1 MSFEQSSSFLDDYLP
16 MSTAESASIFFETV
30 LINYLIQTTDSIDM
44 KKSLL
49 SWKIRNCLN
58 YVMAIRA
65 SFEFEKNFMRNV
77 KKVL

>member
-1 MSFEQSSSFLDDYLP
+1 

-30 LINYLIQTTDSIDM
+30 LLNYLIETTDSKDT

-49 SWKIRNCLN
+49 RKIRNSFN

-65 SFEFEKNFMRNV
+65 SYQFEKHFMKNV
-77 KKVL
+77 KRVL